1 MTDFNPLAGSIL
13 GSSQAQHQIDVEKQ
27 RQVRRAQAL
36 SKNVAARDEQL
47 EHQVESSD
55 EVTSI
60 HDEQGQDRK
69 DPHQRRRPRTP
80 GKDDNRPH
88 IDVKA

>member
-13 GSSQAQHQIDVEKQ
+13 GSTQAQQQIDVEKQ

-36 SKNVAARDEQL
+36 SKNVAARDDQL
-47 EHQVESSD
+47 QHQVESSD
-55 EVTSI
+55 EVTPV
-60 HDEQGQDRK
+60 HDEQREGGSSPDK
-69 DPHQRRRPRTP
+69 RRRPRTR
-80 GKDDNRPH
+80 GKEDERPH